1 MRLRR
6 IGKLKADT
14 LALLESLDE
23 EIERKEKV
31 LDALKAEKKLLQR
44 KLEEED

>member
-6 IGKLKADT
+6 IGKLKEDT
-14 LALLESLDE
+14 KALIESLDE
-23 EIERKEKV
+23 EIDKKEKV
-31 LDALKAEKKLLQR
+31 LDGLKAEKKMLQR